1 MAFQTSL
8 DLLRKRKQMPIS
20 RLPPMTPEA
29 AETLAVQALAFI
41 AQDGERLGRFLAVT
55 GIGPA
60 QIRKA
65 AGEPRF
71 LAGVLDYVG
80 GDEGL
85 LLAFAQQAGIDPAW
99 VTRALRVL
107 GTSERDAP

>member
-1 MAFQTSL
+1 
-8 DLLRKRKQMPIS
+8 
-20 RLPPMTPEA
+20 MTPEA
-29 AETLAVQALAFI
+29 AEPLAVQALAFI

-60 QIRKA
+60 QIREA

-71 LAGVLDYVG
+71 LAGVLDYVAA
-80 GDEGL
+80 DEGL

-99 VTRALRVL
+99 IARARRVL
-107 GTSERDAP
+107 AAASEQDVP